1 MRPTVEAP
9 MNEDRPSREK
19 RAPTRTCV
27 GCGSR
32 DDAGEMVRLVVA
44 DGVVAF
50 DLAGGAFGRG
60 AHVHARPACL
70 AKAPRG
76 LSRAF
81 HREVTLDPKE
91 LGFALVAACDRRMGG
106 LVLAAR
112 RQRAVAIGTDASME
126 ALRGGASLAI
136 VATDAGA
143 VASSTEVARA
153 VVAGRAVAWSTKDEL
168 GALLGAESI
177 AICAVKHERIATEL
191 KRVRAAAVAGASA
204 MGEDAECRR
213 PEAR

>member
-1 MRPTVEAP
+1 
-9 MNEDRPSREK
+9 MNERPKSER

-44 DGVVAF
+44 EGTVAF

-70 AKAPRG
+70 GKAPRG

-81 HREVTLDPKE
+81 RRDAGLDAKD
-91 LGFALVAACDRRMGG
+91 LGRLLLAACDRRMGG
-106 LVLAAR
+106 LLLAAR
-112 RQRAVAIGTDASME
+112 RLRAIATGTDASLD
-126 ALRGGASLAI
+126 ALRGGAPL
-136 VATDAGA
+136 
-143 VASSTEVARA
+143 A
-153 VVAGRAVAWSTKDEL
+153 VVAVDAGTVVSTREVGRAVAEGRAVAWSTKDEL
-168 GALLGAESI
+168 GALLGGESI
-177 AICAVKHERIATEL
+177 AICAVRHEGIAAEL
-191 KRVRAAAVAGASA
+191 KKVRAAAVAASEA
-204 MGEDAECRR
+204 GESAECIR

>member
-1 MRPTVEAP
+1 MSERPKSE
-9 MNEDRPSREK
+9 R

-27 GCGSR
+27 GCGSH

-44 DGVVAF
+44 EGTVAF

-76 LSRAF
+76 LSRAL
-81 HREVTLDPKE
+81 RRDAGIDARE
-91 LGFALVAACDRRMGG
+91 LGRLLLAACDRRTGG
-106 LVLAAR
+106 LLLAAR
-112 RQRAVAIGTDASME
+112 RLRAIATGTDASLD
-126 ALRGGASLAI
+126 ALRGGAPLVV
-136 VATDAGA
+136 VAVDAGTVVGAREVGRA
-143 VASSTEVARA
+143 VAE
-153 VVAGRAVAWSTKDEL
+153 GRAVAWSTKNEL

-177 AICAVKHERIATEL
+177 AICAVRHDGIAAEL
-191 KRVRAAAVAGASA
+191 KKVRAAAVAASEA
-204 MGEDAECRR
+204 GEGAECIR

>member
-1 MRPTVEAP
+1 MSERPKS
-9 MNEDRPSREK
+9 DR

-44 DGVVAF
+44 EGTVAF

-81 HREVTLDPKE
+81 RRDAGLDAME
-91 LGFALVAACDRRMGG
+91 LGRLLRAACDRRTAG
-106 LVLAAR
+106 LLLAAR
-112 RQRAVAIGTDASME
+112 RLRAIATGTDASLD
-126 ALRGGASLAI
+126 ALRGGAPL
-136 VATDAGA
+136 
-143 VASSTEVARA
+143 A
-153 VVAGRAVAWSTKDEL
+153 VVAVDAGTVVSTREVGRAVAEGRAVAWSTKDEL
-168 GALLGAESI
+168 GALLGAESV
-177 AICAVKHERIATEL
+177 AICAVRHAGIAAEL
-191 KRVRAAAVAGASA
+191 KKVRAAAVAASEAGEGAK
-204 MGEDAECRR
+204 CLR